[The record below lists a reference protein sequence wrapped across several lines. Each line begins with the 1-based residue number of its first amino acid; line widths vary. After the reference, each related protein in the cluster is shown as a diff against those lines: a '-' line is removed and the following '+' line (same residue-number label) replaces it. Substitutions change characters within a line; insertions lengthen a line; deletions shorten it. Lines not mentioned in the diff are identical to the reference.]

1 MSAAVMNWINK
12 QKERRTTT
20 TSQGNNN
27 TTSIGVTMTA
37 YVNKVGQDGY
47 VTILIDGRG
56 EKKHGLYM
64 YTKLTLLG
72 INNNG
77 DRVRLR
83 VEDGEW
89 KGLMGSMM
97 IKGGADTY
105 LDLTPPDNKI
115 PTIKLKYGKFV
126 SGWYSIPRD
135 QKLDQQF
142 ATLTVGN
149 ISVQVTLNSDWTP
162 GSGRTPLPVGT
173 YEIATPD
180 GGHPPE
186 QTNFYTVGGVP
197 VKNYKIWFPILPKS
211 SERFIHIG
219 HLSHGCISII
229 DYDKYP
235 QIHDYLIKHRGK
247 GKNGDTIVALLQVI
261 K

>member
-37 YVNKVGQDGY
+37 YVNKVGHDGY
-47 VTILIDGRG
+47 VTVLIDGEG
-56 EKKHGLYM
+56 KQGKGLYM

-72 INNNG
+72 INNDG
-77 DRVRLR
+77 DRVTLR
-83 VEDGEW
+83 VEEGEW
-89 KGLMGSMM
+89 KGRMGSMK
-97 IKGGADTY
+97 IKDGADTF
-105 LDLTPPDNKI
+105 LDLTPPDNMI
-115 PTIKLKYGKFV
+115 PTIKVKYGKFV
-126 SGWYSIPRD
+126 RDWYSIPR
-135 QKLDQQF
+135 KHKIDQQF

-180 GGHPPE
+180 GFHDPK
-186 QTNFYTVGGVP
+186 QTDFYTVGGEP
-197 VKNYKIWFPILPKS
+197 VKDYKIWFPILPKS
-211 SERFIHIG
+211 SERFIHVG

-229 DYDKYP
+229 DYEKYP

-247 GKNGDTIVALLQVI
+247 GKNGHNIVALLQVI

>member
-1 MSAAVMNWINK
+1 MSAAVINWINK

-37 YVNKVGQDGY
+37 YVNKVGHDGY
-47 VTILIDGRG
+47 VTVLIDGEG
-56 EKKHGLYM
+56 KQGKGLYM

-72 INNNG
+72 INNDG
-77 DRVRLR
+77 DRVTLR
-83 VEDGEW
+83 VEEGEW
-89 KGLMGSMM
+89 KGRMGSMK
-97 IKGGADTY
+97 IKDGADTF
-105 LDLTPPDNKI
+105 LDLTPPDNMI
-115 PTIKLKYGKFV
+115 PTIKVKYGKFV
-126 SGWYSIPRD
+126 RDWYSIPR
-135 QKLDQQF
+135 KHKIDQQF

-173 YEIATPD
+173 YEIAAPD
-180 GGHPPE
+180 GFHPPKN
-186 QTNFYTVGGVP
+186 TNFYMVDGEP
-197 VKNYKIWFPILPKS
+197 VKDYKIWFPILPL
-211 SERFIHIG
+211 SEQRYIHVG

-247 GKNGDTIVALLQVI
+247 GKNGHNIVALLQVI